1 MTLFDIIRNLQAIAA
16 QEPSVRSV
24 SDGDIYDALN
34 AAVDIKYGV
43 FHITQDTHTTNGD
56 LDVWGLNLFYID
68 RLLDN
73 GENRLSIQS
82 AGITILENV
91 LKRFADTFGAEYMNN
106 IVYTPFT
113 QRFKDNCAGVFCKI
127 SISTVMDNLCAEGGK
142 IVLVKNQD
150 KSIDITSNGR
160 YNVTPDY
167 GFSGLGSVDINVDV
181 QGGGCVA
188 SEETKTYTANG
199 TYTITPTSGDCIS
212 KATVTVNVPSEEP
225 VLQTKSIDIAEN
237 GSYSLAPDAGV
248 DGLSNVN
255 INVDVPPVPITPNL
269 QEKSIEITENG
280 NTIITPADGYDG
292 LSQVEVITNVLP
304 ALQSKTIDITENG
317 SYGLSPDMDAGF
329 VGLAGVG
336 INVNVPSK
344 EPVLQQKSIEIAENG
359 SYLLEPDEGYDGL
372 ESAWIHVDTPLIP
385 IPANLQEKFIDIT
398 ENGNYSLEPDE
409 GIDGLS
415 RVDITVNVPST
426 PYVVPDGMKFED
438 STLTTFPAEGLDFS
452 QKTDF
457 TECWSNCDKLTSFPL
472 IDTSR
477 GTNFYMSWFNC
488 SSLKSF
494 PLIDTNRGTN
504 FSGAWSRCSSLTS
517 FPLIDT
523 SKGTDFSGAWGECSS
538 LTSFPLINTS
548 NGTNFTGAW
557 NGCQSLKE
565 FPMIDTANGTNFKN
579 AWASC
584 ISLTSF
590 PMIDVSNGTDFNNAW
605 YHCYKLTELPL
616 LNTSNGTDFGFA
628 WSNCVAL
635 TEFPAL
641 DLSKGTNFSSAWY
654 WCSALTTMPA
664 LDLSKGTN
672 FNNAWYKCESLT
684 TLGGFG
690 AIKESISLSSSPN
703 LTVESIMNVITQ
715 AADLNEL
722 GITGKTMTF
731 GSTNLAKLTDA
742 QKGVATSKG
751 WSLA

>member
-91 LKRFADTFGAEYMNN
+91 LRNFADTFGAEYMNN

-167 GFSGLGSVDINVDV
+167 GFTGLGEVEINVDV

-225 VLQTKSIDIAEN
+225 VLQQKTIDIAEN

-255 INVDVPPVPITPNL
+255 INVDVPPVPIAPNL

-336 INVNVPSK
+336 INVNVPTT
-344 EPVLQQKSIEIAENG
+344 A
-359 SYLLEPDEGYDGL
+359 
-372 ESAWIHVDTPLIP
+372 AT
-385 IPANLQEKFIDIT
+385 A
-398 ENGNYSLEPDE
+398 
-409 GIDGLS
+409 
-415 RVDITVNVPST
+415 
-426 PYVVPDGMKFED
+426 YVVPDGMKFED
-438 STLTTFPAEGLDFS
+438 STFTTFTAEGLDFS

-494 PLIDTNRGTN
+494 PLIDTSRGTN
-504 FSGAWSRCSSLTS
+504 FNGAWFKCTNLSS
-517 FPLIDT
+517 FPMIDT
-523 SKGTDFSGAWGECSS
+523 SKGTNFGTAWAECSS
-538 LTSFPLINTS
+538 LTTFPLLNTS
-548 NGTNFTGAW
+548 NGTNFNSAW
-557 NGCQSLKE
+557 DGCQSLKE
-565 FPMIDTANGTNFKN
+565 FPLINTSKGTSFRG
-579 AWASC
+579 AWGSC

-590 PMIDVSNGTDFNNAW
+590 PMIDVSNGTDFYNAW
-605 YHCYKLTELPL
+605 FHCYKLTEFPQLDV
-616 LNTSNGTDFGFA
+616 SKGTNFVGA

-635 TEFPAL
+635 TEFPSL
-641 DLSKGTNFSSAWY
+641 DLSAGTSFTEAWY

-664 LDLSKGTN
+664 LDLSNGISFSNT
-672 FNNAWYKCESLT
+672 WYKCESLT

-703 LTVESIMNVITQ
+703 LTVDSIMNVITQ
-715 AADLNEL
+715 AADLNSL
-722 GITGKTMTF
+722 GIDGKTMTL

-742 QKGVATSKG
+742 QKAVATSKG
-751 WSLA
+751 WTLA

>member
-56 LDVWGLNLFYID
+56 LDVWGLNLFFID

-91 LKRFADTFGAEYMNN
+91 LRNFADTFGAEYMNN

-225 VLQTKSIDIAEN
+225 VLQQKSIDIAEN
-237 GSYSLAPDAGV
+237 GNYSVSPDAGV

-255 INVDVPPVPITPNL
+255 INVDVPI
-269 QEKSIEITENG
+269 
-280 NTIITPADGYDG
+280 
-292 LSQVEVITNVLP
+292 
-304 ALQSKTIDITENG
+304 
-317 SYGLSPDMDAGF
+317 
-329 VGLAGVG
+329 
-336 INVNVPSK
+336 PS
-344 EPVLQQKSIEIAENG
+344 V
-359 SYLLEPDEGYDGL
+359 
-372 ESAWIHVDTPLIP
+372 
-385 IPANLQEKFIDIT
+385 
-398 ENGNYSLEPDE
+398 
-409 GIDGLS
+409 
-415 RVDITVNVPST
+415 
-426 PYVVPDGMKFED
+426 YVVPNGMVFRG
-438 STLTTFPAEGLDFS
+438 SFFNTFPADGLDFS
-452 QKTDF
+452 QKTNF
-457 TECWSNCDKLTSFPL
+457 QLCWENCTALTEFPL
-472 IDTSR
+472 IDTSN
-477 GTNFYMSWFNC
+477 GTDFMATWYGC
-488 SSLKSF
+488 YILKSF
-494 PLIDTNRGTN
+494 PALD
-504 FSGAWSRCSSLTS
+504 F
-517 FPLIDT
+517 
-523 SKGTDFSGAWGECSS
+523 SKGETFDFAWEGCS
-538 LTSFPLINTS
+538 
-548 NGTNFTGAW
+548 
-557 NGCQSLKE
+557 
-565 FPMIDTANGTNFKN
+565 
-579 AWASC
+579 
-584 ISLTSF
+584 
-590 PMIDVSNGTDFNNAW
+590 
-605 YHCYKLTELPL
+605 KLAELPQ
-616 LNTSNGTDFGFA
+616 
-628 WSNCVAL
+628 
-635 TEFPAL
+635 L
-641 DLSKGTNFSSAWY
+641 DLHNGSSIRDAWFG
-654 WCSALTTMPA
+654 CS
-664 LDLSKGTN
+664 
-672 FNNAWYKCESLT
+672 SLT

-690 AIKESISLSSSPN
+690 AIKESFSLSDSPK
-703 LTVESIMNVITQ
+703 LTVDSIMNVITQ
-715 AADLNEL
+715 AADLNIL

>member
-56 LDVWGLNLFYID
+56 LDVWGLNLFFID

-73 GENRLSIQS
+73 NENRLSIQS

-91 LKRFADTFGAEYMNN
+91 LKNFADTFGAEYMNN

-150 KSIDITSNGR
+150 KSIDITENGR

-188 SEETKTYTANG
+188 SEESKTYTANG

-225 VLQTKSIDIAEN
+225 VLQIKSIDIAEN

-255 INVDVPPVPITPNL
+255 INVDVP
-269 QEKSIEITENG
+269 
-280 NTIITPADGYDG
+280 
-292 LSQVEVITNVLP
+292 
-304 ALQSKTIDITENG
+304 
-317 SYGLSPDMDAGF
+317 
-329 VGLAGVG
+329 
-336 INVNVPSK
+336 
-344 EPVLQQKSIEIAENG
+344 
-359 SYLLEPDEGYDGL
+359 
-372 ESAWIHVDTPLIP
+372 SA
-385 IPANLQEKFIDIT
+385 
-398 ENGNYSLEPDE
+398 
-409 GIDGLS
+409 
-415 RVDITVNVPST
+415 
-426 PYVVPDGMKFED
+426 PYVVPDDMSF
-438 STLTTFPAEGLDFS
+438 SSSRFTTFPVEGLDFS
-452 QKTDF
+452 QKTNF
-457 TECWSNCDKLTSFPL
+457 AECWYGCSNL
-472 IDTSR
+472 R
-477 GTNFYMSWFNC
+477 
-488 SSLKSF
+488 
-494 PLIDTNRGTN
+494 
-504 FSGAWSRCSSLTS
+504 
-517 FPLIDT
+517 
-523 SKGTDFSGAWGECSS
+523 
-538 LTSFPLINTS
+538 
-548 NGTNFTGAW
+548 
-557 NGCQSLKE
+557 
-565 FPMIDTANGTNFKN
+565 
-579 AWASC
+579 
-584 ISLTSF
+584 
-590 PMIDVSNGTDFNNAW
+590 
-605 YHCYKLTELPL
+605 
-616 LNTSNGTDFGFA
+616 
-628 WSNCVAL
+628 
-635 TEFPAL
+635 EFPAL
-641 DLSKGTNFSSAWY
+641 DLSKGVNFNSTWYGCSYLTTFPQVDLSSGTDFSYAWYDCNAMQYFSPINMNNATNLDHAWYRCYGIVEFPMIDTSKVTNFRSTWEGCMSLQIFPQFDLSAGTLFISTWKD
-654 WCSALTTMPA
+654 CNITVMPQ
-664 LDLSKGTN
+664 LDLSNGVN
-672 FNNAWYKCESLT
+672 FNFAWDGCHNLVN
-684 TLGGFG
+684 LGGFG
-690 AIKESISLSSSPN
+690 AIKASIDLSDADVLN
-703 LTVESIMNVITQ
+703 VDSIMNVITQ

>member
-91 LKRFADTFGAEYMNN
+91 LKRFADTFGAEYLNN

-188 SEETKTYTANG
+188 SEESKTYTANG

-280 NTIITPADGYDG
+280 NTIISPAEGYDG

-317 SYGLSPDMDAGF
+317 SYDVSPDMSAGF

-336 INVNVPSK
+336 INVNVPTT
-344 EPVLQQKSIEIAENG
+344 A
-359 SYLLEPDEGYDGL
+359 
-372 ESAWIHVDTPLIP
+372 AT
-385 IPANLQEKFIDIT
+385 A
-398 ENGNYSLEPDE
+398 
-409 GIDGLS
+409 
-415 RVDITVNVPST
+415 
-426 PYVVPDGMKFED
+426 YVVPNDMRFQN
-438 STLTTFPAEGLDFS
+438 STFSTFPAEGLDFS

-457 TECWSNCDKLTSFPL
+457 QSCWYNCFNLSSFPI
-472 IDTSR
+472 ID
-477 GTNFYMSWFNC
+477 
-488 SSLKSF
+488 
-494 PLIDTNRGTN
+494 
-504 FSGAWSRCSSLTS
+504 
-517 FPLIDT
+517 
-523 SKGTDFSGAWGECSS
+523 
-538 LTSFPLINTS
+538 TS
-548 NGTNFTGAW
+548 NGTNFYFTWGY
-557 NGCQSLKE
+557 CIFTE
-565 FPMIDTANGTNFKN
+565 FPMLNMSNGTNF
-579 AWASC
+579 S
-584 ISLTSF
+584 
-590 PMIDVSNGTDFNNAW
+590 GTW
-605 YHCYKLTELPL
+605 IY
-616 LNTSNGTDFGFA
+616 
-628 WSNCVAL
+628 
-635 TEFPAL
+635 
-641 DLSKGTNFSSAWY
+641 
-654 WCSALTTMPA
+654 CSAMTTMPA
-664 LDLSKGTN
+664 LDLSGGTD
-672 FNNAWYKCESLT
+672 FKYAWKLCNHLT
-684 TLGGFG
+684 NLGGFG
-690 AIKESISLSSSPN
+690 AISADIDLSASN
-703 LTVESIMNVITQ
+703 LLTVDSMMNVINQ
-715 AADLNEL
+715 AADLNIL